1 MWRYSVFRLPGA
13 AADLKYKSSLFIL
26 LLGVIRLVKPKP
38 ISEQKL
44 RIYSS
49 PRHIAN
55 AMLPACASSFV
66 FVVFAI

>member
-1 MWRYSVFRLPGA
+1 M
-13 AADLKYKSSLFIL
+13 
-26 LLGVIRLVKPKP
+26 LLGVIRLPKLKL

-55 AMLPACASSFV
+55 AMLAVRGFV
-66 FVVFAI
+66 SVLNYSIN

>member
-1 MWRYSVFRLPGA
+1 MQV
-13 AADLKYKSSLFIL
+13 
-26 LLGVIRLVKPKP
+26 GVIRPPKPKL

-55 AMLPACASSFV
+55 AMLGVRYFTIDTISSNFS
-66 FVVFAI
+66 FNSSL